1 MPDPLVT
8 ADILEFRMVG
18 GVETSSDGRQ
28 VAFTV
33 VTQDPD
39 ENQQKSA
46 IWLAPADGSSPAR
59 QLTAGKR
66 RDLRPRFSPDGTRLA
81 FTSNRDKEWR
91 QDLHVVDLGAR
102 DRRLRLVTRRHPLRD
117 PGPARLAC
125 QS

>member
-18 GVETSSDGRQ
+18 AVETSPDGRQ

-39 ENQQKSA
+39 ENQQRSA
-46 IWLAPADGSSPAR
+46 IWLAPADGAAPAR

-66 RDLRPRFSPDGTRLA
+66 RDLHPRFSPDGTRLA

-91 QDLHVVDLGAR
+91 QDLHVVDLGGGEPHQVLKTPRGIA
-102 DRRLRLVTRRHPLRD
+102 DFD
-117 PGPARLAC
+117 
-125 QS
+125 